1 VRRLRTT
8 MLAVAAVICLAA
20 LLTPVV
26 SAKGPP
32 APSVTLFTLTGAG
45 ANEGGDYCLFAVTI
59 DYRGHLSKDATVT
72 VHDNVTPSEV
82 TGGAFSH
89 HIDHTFQFGA
99 GFLALDFASTN
110 TSIDFIVEFDGAFMA
125 ETTPTFAGTGSC
137 PTGTYSYSS

>member
-1 VRRLRTT
+1 VRRVRTT
-8 MLAVAAVICLAA
+8 MLAVATVICLAA

-45 ANEGGDYCLFAVTI
+45 ASGDYCMFAVTI
-59 DYRGHLSKDATVT
+59 DYAGHLSKGVT
-72 VHDNVTPSEV
+72 LKVYDNVTPDFY
-82 TGGAFSH
+82 TGGPISH

-99 GFLALDFASTN
+99 GFEIGDFVDTNNSTDF
-110 TSIDFIVEFDGAFMA
+110 TLEIDGTVMA
-125 ETTPTFAGTGSC
+125 VTTPFAGTGSC